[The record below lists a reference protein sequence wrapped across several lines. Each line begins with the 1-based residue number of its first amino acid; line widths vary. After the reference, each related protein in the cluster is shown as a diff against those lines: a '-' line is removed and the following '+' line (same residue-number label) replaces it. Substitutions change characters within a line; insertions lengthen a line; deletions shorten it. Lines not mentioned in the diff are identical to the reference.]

1 MKRFF
6 IAALMLAM
14 AFGVVRAATTAPAS
28 DFKLAAPDAN
38 PEVATIYRGTLGDAV
53 VQMMLSH
60 DAEDSEHLIGEY
72 FIFGGG
78 NTVLLA
84 GEITGDNFY
93 MEESEDGSAIS
104 GYWEGKLVIEGNRG
118 FIIGTW
124 MNNEESL
131 KKPFKLERVMR
142 SRSLLKRVS

>member
-1 MKRFF
+1 MKSFW
-6 IAALMLAM
+6 ALVFLVLTL
-14 AFGVVRAATTAPAS
+14 GVAWASTSPPAP
-28 DFKLAAPDAN
+28 DLKLAAPDAN
-38 PEVATIYRGTLGDAV
+38 PEVATIYRGTLGEAV
-53 VQMMLSH
+53 VQMTLSH
-60 DAEDSEHLIGEY
+60 DSEDPDHLIGEY
-72 FIFGGG
+72 FVFGGG

-84 GEITGDNFY
+84 GEITNDSFY

-104 GYWEGKLVIEGNRG
+104 GYWEGKLVIEGNKG

-124 MNNEESL
+124 MNNEETT